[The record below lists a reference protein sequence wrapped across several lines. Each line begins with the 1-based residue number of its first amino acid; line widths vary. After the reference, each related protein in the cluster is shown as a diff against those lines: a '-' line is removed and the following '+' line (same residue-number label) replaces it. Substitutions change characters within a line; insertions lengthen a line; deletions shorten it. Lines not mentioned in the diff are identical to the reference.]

1 MGYRRSGATPVPWCR
16 IPSPQIGRFDKAM
29 EACVPAMVVA
39 QQRPSEEPLP
49 ALGADVPPRADALR
63 RIAAEV
69 SGRHDLEGLFRDV
82 IDEAFTLFGV
92 DQAGLWTYDDSVT
105 PLHLVA
111 QRGLSP
117 EILGIVATLPRE
129 AGTAGMLALNEREV
143 QVLSGDLASTLP
155 RLRKIYRRAG
165 VRTICFVPI
174 VFGDTP
180 LGLLVLYHLTD
191 YAWTPDEIDLARA
204 FADHMATAIGNARL
218 AESTRTMTDRL
229 RAISELAGRLNR
241 LQDVDGIAQA
251 IVAEARTL
259 IDHDTIRV
267 YRVDHETSMCEP
279 IAFQGIFLGARDPD
293 PAMLRVAIGT
303 GLTGWVAAHGES
315 VRLGD
320 AGADP
325 RTLVVRSID
334 GPESML
340 LVPMLFDGVVYGVIV
355 VSKDGLDRFDAD
367 DETTLRIF
375 AGYAAQSLVNGTNM
389 ERLRRQQD
397 ELEHQLE
404 GQRRLLEVNERLLST
419 LEPAGV
425 LDLIADSLR
434 AIVPYDSLTI
444 YKVDQVA
451 GVRRAVVSRDRFA
464 DLILAHESPI
474 GSGITGWVIERGEA
488 VLANEAH
495 LHPRSIQVPGT
506 PFEPEAMIVV
516 PLIVNGETIGTLNI
530 GRMGEAEAAFSAN
543 EFELTQLFAGQASI
557 ALQNAET
564 HGAVRVRAD
573 LDALTGLR
581 NHGSFQRELG
591 ETVADGGGGQ
601 PFAVL
606 MLDLDGFKA
615 FNDACGHPAG
625 DSFLVGVA
633 GAMAHATREGDRL
646 YRYGGDEFVTILTG
660 ADRAVAH
667 EVAERIRRG
676 VADVSATSGGPPVAV
691 SVGVACFPEDGRT
704 KDALVEMADRA
715 LYLAK
720 PEGRSAAGRESPA
733 DPYLR
738 ALDETALALL
748 DRNDST
754 VLLETILARATA
766 LFGTPHGYIHLVE
779 PDGSLV
785 VSHGSGLFEA
795 MVGDRMSVDE
805 GLAGAVF
812 RSGAPIAVADYATYP
827 ERLPYLPRAG
837 FGSMIGVPL
846 ASGGTTVGVIGL
858 ASGTLDRAFGPR
870 ETHALVRFAQLAS
883 IALDNSRLFD
893 AAQRGALHDRTT
905 GLPNRELLTDRIG
918 HALASSQSDTTEPI
932 AVILLDLDR
941 FKVINESVG
950 HAVGDR
956 LLVAVGQRLITSLR
970 PSDTVARF
978 GGDEFGIILDPV
990 VDEDEARAIADRIG
1004 ADLRVPF
1011 PMGGREWFISAS
1023 LGIAVGRPGRA
1034 TPGEMLRE
1042 AEIAMVRAKRDP
1054 SRRYVLFEPSM
1065 SDQTMD
1071 RIDLENDLRRAIERG
1086 ELRLHYQPL
1095 IDLETDRILGFEAL
1109 VRWQHPVRG
1118 LVPPLAF
1125 IPLAE
1130 ETGLIIPLGRWVL
1143 ETACQQARKWHDA
1156 RPRGPRLL
1164 MSVNLSARQ
1173 FVQPDLVESVAA
1185 ILAETGLDP
1194 STLELEI
1201 TESVV
1206 MDQSEVGI
1214 RTLSRLRDMGVRLVL
1229 DDFGTGY
1236 SSLSYLK
1243 HLPLDTIKIDR
1254 TFVAG
1259 LEGEADRSI
1268 VEAVLALAHGL
1279 RISVVAEGIETEAQF
1294 ETLRAMGCDVGQGY
1308 LFAKPMP
1315 AIDATRLLSPTR
1327 ATAATRAAV
1336 RAKIKP
1342 DPKPLAPI
1350 SSPSAARTRTRPVR
1364 GLGRRRPT

>member
-1 MGYRRSGATPVPWCR
+1 MADAHTSAG
-16 IPSPQIGRFDKAM
+16 D
-29 EACVPAMVVA
+29 
-39 QQRPSEEPLP
+39 EPPLAP
-49 ALGADVPPRADALR
+49 GTQGPTRADALR

-69 SGRHDLEGLFRDV
+69 SGRHDLDGLFRDV

-92 DQAGLWTYDDSVT
+92 DQAGLWLFEDGPT
-105 PLHLVA
+105 PLHIVA
-111 QRGLSP
+111 QRGLSQ
-117 EILGIVATLPRE
+117 EILDIVSTLPRD
-129 AGTAGMLALNEREV
+129 AQTAGMDALRDQQV
-143 QVLSGDLASTLP
+143 QVLSGDLGATLP
-155 RLRKIYRRAG
+155 RLRTIYRRAG

-174 VFGDTP
+174 VFRGTS
-180 LGLLVLYHLTD
+180 LGLLVLYHLRE
-191 YAWTPDEIDLARA
+191 YAWTPEETEVARA

-218 AESTRTMTDRL
+218 AESTRTMADRL
-229 RAISELAGRLNR
+229 QAISELASRLNR
-241 LQDVDGIAQA
+241 LQDVEGIAQA
-251 IVAEARTL
+251 IVSGTRTL
-259 IDHDTIRV
+259 IEHDTIRV
-267 YRVDHETSMCEP
+267 YRVDHETAMCEP
-279 IAFQGIFLGARDPD
+279 IGFQGEFMGATNPD
-293 PAMLRVAIGT
+293 PSVLRVAIGK
-303 GLTGWVAAHGES
+303 GLTGWVAAHGEP

-320 AGADP
+320 AMADP
-325 RTLVVRSID
+325 RTLVVQSTD

-340 LVPMLFDGVVYGVIV
+340 LVPMLFDGTVHGVIV
-355 VSKDGLDRFDAD
+355 ISKDGPDQFDAD
-367 DETTLRIF
+367 DEMTLTIF
-375 AGYAAQSLVNGTNM
+375 AGYAAQALVNGTNM

-444 YKVDQVA
+444 YQVDRSA
-451 GVRRAVVSRDRFA
+451 GVRRAVIARDRFA
-464 DLILAHESPI
+464 DLILAHESPLGI
-474 GSGITGWVIERGEA
+474 GISGWVIDHGEA
-488 VLANEAH
+488 ILANEAH
-495 LHPRSIQVPGT
+495 LHPRSVQVPGT

-516 PLIVNGETIGTLNI
+516 PLIINGTTIGTLNI
-530 GRMGEAEAAFSAN
+530 GRMGEADAAFSPN

-591 ETVADGGGGQ
+591 EAVADGGGGR
-601 PFAVL
+601 PFSVL

-625 DSFLVGVA
+625 DAFLVGVA
-633 GAMAHATREGDRL
+633 EAMAHATRDGDGL
-646 YRYGGDEFVTILTG
+646 YRYGGDEFVAVLAD
-660 ADRAVAH
+660 ADRSVAH
-667 EVAERIRRG
+667 EIAVRIRRG
-676 VADVSATSGGPPVAV
+676 VVELSDRIGGPHVEI
-691 SVGVACFPEDGRT
+691 SVGVACFPEDGRD

-748 DRNDST
+748 DGHDST

-766 LFGTPHGYIHLVE
+766 LLGTPHGYIYLAE
-779 PDGSLV
+779 PDGSLAI
-785 VSHGSGLFEA
+785 SHGSGMFAQLLGRHIPVDQGL
-795 MVGDRMSVDE
+795 VGHVYRT
-805 GLAGAVF
+805 
-812 RSGAPIAVADYATYP
+812 GAPLVVADYDTYA
-827 ERLPYLPRAG
+827 ERVTDFESGDL
-837 FGSMIGVPL
+837 GSVVGVPL

-858 ASGTLDRAFGPR
+858 ASGTHDRTFGPR

-893 AAQRGALHDRTT
+893 AARRGALHDPIT

-918 HALASSQSDTTEPI
+918 HALASSDPRAAAPI
-932 AVILLDLDR
+932 AVVLLDLDR

-956 LLVAVGQRLITSLR
+956 LLVAVGQRLIGSLR

-990 VDEDEARAIADRIG
+990 VDADDARRIADRIG
-1004 ADLRVPF
+1004 VDLRTPF
-1011 PMGGREWFISAS
+1011 PMGGRDWFISAS
-1023 LGIAVGRPGRA
+1023 MGIAIGQPGRA

-1042 AEIAMVRAKRDP
+1042 AEIAMVRAKGDP
-1054 SRRYVLFEPSM
+1054 SKRYVLFEPSM
-1065 SDQTMD
+1065 SEQTMD
-1071 RIDLENDLRRAIERG
+1071 RIDMENDLRRAIERG

-1095 IDLETDRILGFEAL
+1095 VDLTTDRIIGFEAL

-1118 LVPPLAF
+1118 LVPPLSF

-1130 ETGLIIPLGRWVL
+1130 ETGLIVPLGRWVL
-1143 ETACQQARKWHDA
+1143 ETACRQAREWRDA
-1156 RPRGPRLL
+1156 RRGASQLM

-1173 FVQPDLVESVAA
+1173 FGQPDLVDQVVA

-1194 STLELEI
+1194 TTLELEI

-1214 RTLSRLRDMGVRLVL
+1214 RTLHRLRDMGVRLVL

-1236 SSLSYLK
+1236 SSLAYLK

-1259 LEGEADRSI
+1259 LDGEADRSI
-1268 VEAVLALAHGL
+1268 VEAVIALAHGL

-1294 ETLRAMGCDVGQGY
+1294 EILRAMGCDTGQGY
-1308 LFAKPMP
+1308 LFARPLP
-1315 AIDATRLLSPTR
+1315 EPDAARLLSPGRSGASTR
-1327 ATAATRAAV
+1327 AV
-1336 RAKIKP
+1336 
-1342 DPKPLAPI
+1342 PLAAA
-1350 SSPSAARTRTRPVR
+1350 SSKSIRGAARTRAARARTRAVR
-1364 GLGRRRPT
+1364 GAARRGA

>member
-1 MGYRRSGATPVPWCR
+1 MAHA
-16 IPSPQIGRFDKAM
+16 QN
-29 EACVPAMVVA
+29 PAGD
-39 QQRPSEEPLP
+39 EPPL
-49 ALGADVPPRADALR
+49 ALGMHEPTRADALR

-69 SGRHDLEGLFRDV
+69 SGRHDLDGLFRDV

-92 DQAGLWTYDDSVT
+92 DQAGLWLFEDGPT

-111 QRGLSP
+111 QRGLSE
-117 EILGIVATLPRE
+117 EILDIVSTLPRD
-129 AGTAGMLALNEREV
+129 AHTAGMDALRDQQV
-143 QVLSGDLASTLP
+143 RVLSSDLGATLP
-155 RLRKIYRRAG
+155 RLRTIYRRAG

-174 VFGDTP
+174 VFRDTS
-180 LGLLVLYHLTD
+180 LGLLVLYHLRE
-191 YAWTPDEIDLARA
+191 YAWTPEETEVARA

-229 RAISELAGRLNR
+229 QAISELAGRLNR
-241 LQDVDGIAQA
+241 LQDVEGIAQA
-251 IVAEARTL
+251 IVSGTRTL
-259 IDHDTIRV
+259 IEHDTIRV
-267 YRVDHETSMCEP
+267 YRVDHETGMCEP
-279 IAFQGIFLGARDPD
+279 IGFQGTFMGATDPD
-293 PAMLRVAIGT
+293 PSVLRVPVGT
-303 GLTGWVAAHGES
+303 GLTGWVAAHGEP

-320 AGADP
+320 AMADP
-325 RTLVVRSID
+325 RVLVVRSTE

-340 LVPMLFDGVVYGVIV
+340 LVPMLFDGTVHGVIV
-355 VSKDGLDRFDAD
+355 VSKDGEDCFDDD
-367 DETTLRIF
+367 DETTLTIF
-375 AGYAAQSLVNGTNM
+375 AGYAAQALVNGTNI
-389 ERLRRQQD
+389 ERLRQQQN
-397 ELEHQLE
+397 ELEHQLD

-444 YKVDQVA
+444 YQVDRSA
-451 GVRRAVVSRDRFA
+451 GVRRAVIARDRFA
-464 DLILAHESPI
+464 DLILAHESPLGI
-474 GSGITGWVIERGEA
+474 GISGWVIDHGEA
-488 VLANEAH
+488 ILANEAH
-495 LHPRSIQVPGT
+495 LHPRSVQVPGT

-516 PLIVNGETIGTLNI
+516 PLIINGSTIGTLNI
-530 GRMGEAEAAFSAN
+530 GRMGEAEAAFSPN

-591 ETVADGGGGQ
+591 EAVADGGGGK
-601 PFAVL
+601 PFSVL

-625 DSFLVGVA
+625 DAFLVGVA
-633 GAMAHATREGDRL
+633 EAMAAATRDGDGL
-646 YRYGGDEFVTILTG
+646 YRYGGDEFVAVLAD
-660 ADRAVAH
+660 ADRSVAH
-667 EVAERIRRG
+667 EIAVRIRRG
-676 VADVSATSGGPPVAV
+676 VVELSGRIGGPHVEV
-691 SVGVACFPEDGRT
+691 SVGVACFPEDGRD

-720 PEGRSAAGRESPA
+720 PEGRSAAGRESAA

-748 DRNDST
+748 DGHDST
-754 VLLETILARATA
+754 VLLETILTRATA
-766 LFGTPHGYIHLVE
+766 LLGTPHGYIYLAE

-785 VSHGSGLFEA
+785 ISHGSGVFAHLL
-795 MVGDRMSVDE
+795 GRRISVDQ
-805 GLAGAVF
+805 GLVGHVF
-812 RSGAPIAVADYATYP
+812 RTGAPLVVADYDTYA
-827 ERLPYLPRAG
+827 ERVADFEIGGL
-837 FGSMIGVPL
+837 GSVVGVPL

-858 ASGTLDRAFGPR
+858 ASGTHDRTFGPR

-893 AAQRGALHDRTT
+893 AARRGALHDPIT

-918 HALASSQSDTTEPI
+918 HALASSNPKVAAPI
-932 AVILLDLDR
+932 AVVLLDLDR

-956 LLVAVGQRLITSLR
+956 LLVAVGQRLMGSLR

-990 VDEDEARAIADRIG
+990 VGADDARRIADRIG
-1004 ADLRVPF
+1004 ADLRTPF
-1011 PMGGREWFISAS
+1011 PMGGRDWFISAS
-1023 LGIAVGRPGRA
+1023 MGIAIGQPGRA

-1042 AEIAMVRAKRDP
+1042 AEIAMVRAKGDP
-1054 SRRYVLFEPSM
+1054 SKRYVLFEPSM
-1065 SDQTMD
+1065 SEQTMD
-1071 RIDLENDLRRAIERG
+1071 RIDMENDLRRAIERG

-1095 IDLETDRILGFEAL
+1095 VDLTTDRIVGFEAL

-1118 LVPPLAF
+1118 LVPPLSF

-1130 ETGLIIPLGRWVL
+1130 ETGLILPLGRWVL
-1143 ETACQQARKWHDA
+1143 ETACRQAREWRDA
-1156 RPRGPRLL
+1156 RPGDPQLM

-1173 FVQPDLVESVAA
+1173 FGQPDLVDQVVA
-1185 ILAETGLDP
+1185 ILAETGLD
-1194 STLELEI
+1194 STTLELEI

-1214 RTLSRLRDMGVRLVL
+1214 RTLHRLRDMGVRLVL

-1236 SSLSYLK
+1236 SSLAYLK

-1259 LEGEADRSI
+1259 LDGEADRSI
-1268 VEAVLALAHGL
+1268 VEAVIALAHGL

-1294 ETLRAMGCDVGQGY
+1294 EILRAMGCDTGQGY
-1308 LFAKPMP
+1308 LFARPLP
-1315 AIDATRLLSPTR
+1315 EPDAARLLTPGRSGTSTR
-1327 ATAATRAAV
+1327 AIPSVAAGST
-1336 RAKIKP
+1336 K
-1342 DPKPLAPI
+1342 LARG
-1350 SSPSAARTRTRPVR
+1350 AARTRAARARTRAVR
-1364 GLGRRRPT
+1364 GAARRGA

>member
-1 MGYRRSGATPVPWCR
+1 MAAPT
-16 IPSPQIGRFDKAM
+16 
-29 EACVPAMVVA
+29 
-39 QQRPSEEPLP
+39 
-49 ALGADVPPRADALR
+49 RADSLR

-69 SGRHDLEGLFRDV
+69 SGRQDLDRLFRDV

-92 DQAGLWTYDDSVT
+92 DQAGLWTYDDSPT
-105 PLHLVA
+105 PLRLVA
-111 QRGLSP
+111 QRGLSG
-117 EILGIVATLPRE
+117 EILELVGTLSRD
-129 AGTAGMLALNEREV
+129 ANTAGMLALQEREV
-143 QVLSGDLASTLP
+143 RVLSGDLATTLP
-155 RLRKIYRRAG
+155 RLRTIYRRAG

-174 VFGDTP
+174 VFRDVP
-180 LGLLVLYHLTD
+180 LGLLVLYHNTD
-191 YAWTPDEIDLARA
+191 HAWTAEETDLARA

-241 LQDVDGIAQA
+241 LQDVEGIAQA
-251 IVAEARTL
+251 IVAEARNL

-267 YRVDHETSMCEP
+267 YRVDHDTGMCEP
-279 IAFQGIFLGARDPD
+279 IAFQGVFLGASD
-293 PAMLRVAIGT
+293 PAPSMLRVAIGT
-303 GLTGWVAAHGES
+303 GLTGWVAAHGET

-320 AGADP
+320 AGRDP
-325 RTLVVRSID
+325 RTLVVRST

-340 LVPMLFDGVVYGVIV
+340 LVPMLFDGVVHGVIV

-375 AGYAAQSLVNGTNM
+375 AGYAAQSLVNGVSM

-444 YKVDQVA
+444 YRVDRVA

-464 DLILAHESPI
+464 DLILAHEGAI
-474 GSGITGWVIERGEA
+474 GSGINGWVIEHGEA
-488 VLANEAH
+488 ILANEAH
-495 LHPRSIQVPGT
+495 LHPQSVQVPGT

-516 PLIVNGETIGTLNI
+516 PLIVNGATIGTLNI

-591 ETVADGGGGQ
+591 ETVATGGGGH

-625 DSFLVGVA
+625 DAFLVGVA
-633 GAMAHATREGDRL
+633 GAMGRATREGDRL
-646 YRYGGDEFVTILTG
+646 YRYGGDEFVTILAG

-676 VADVSATSGGPPVAV
+676 VAEVSNASGGPSVAV

-720 PEGRSAAGRESPA
+720 PEGRSVAGRESPA

-748 DRNDST
+748 DRHDSA
-754 VLLETILARATA
+754 VLLETILSRATA
-766 LFGTPHGYIHLVE
+766 LFGTPHGYIYLAE
-779 PDGSLV
+779 PDGMLE
-785 VSHGSGLFEA
+785 VSHGRGLFGDL
-795 MVGDRMSVDE
+795 VGHQMSVDE
-805 GLAGAVF
+805 GLAGSVF
-812 RSGAPIAVADYATYP
+812 RTGAPLAVADYDTYS
-827 ERLPYLPRAG
+827 ERSPSLPPAIY
-837 FGSMIGVPL
+837 GSVIGVPL

-870 ETHALVRFAQLAS
+870 ETNALVRFAQLAS

-918 HALASSQSDTTEPI
+918 HALASAHSEGADPI

-956 LLVAVGQRLITSLR
+956 LLVAVGQRLIATLR

-990 VDEDEARAIADRIG
+990 LDENDARAIAERIG
-1004 ADLRVPF
+1004 ADLRAPF

-1023 LGIAVGRPGRA
+1023 LGIAIGRPGRA

-1042 AEIAMVRAKRDP
+1042 AEIAMVRAKSDP
-1054 SRRYVLFEPSM
+1054 SKRY
-1065 SDQTMD
+1065 
-1071 RIDLENDLRRAIERG
+1071 A
-1086 ELRLHYQPL
+1086 
-1095 IDLETDRILGFEAL
+1095 
-1109 VRWQHPVRG
+1109 
-1118 LVPPLAF
+1118 
-1125 IPLAE
+1125 
-1130 ETGLIIPLGRWVL
+1130 
-1143 ETACQQARKWHDA
+1143 
-1156 RPRGPRLL
+1156 
-1164 MSVNLSARQ
+1164 
-1173 FVQPDLVESVAA
+1173 
-1185 ILAETGLDP
+1185 
-1194 STLELEI
+1194 
-1201 TESVV
+1201 
-1206 MDQSEVGI
+1206 
-1214 RTLSRLRDMGVRLVL
+1214 
-1229 DDFGTGY
+1229 
-1236 SSLSYLK
+1236 
-1243 HLPLDTIKIDR
+1243 
-1254 TFVAG
+1254 
-1259 LEGEADRSI
+1259 
-1268 VEAVLALAHGL
+1268 
-1279 RISVVAEGIETEAQF
+1279 
-1294 ETLRAMGCDVGQGY
+1294 
-1308 LFAKPMP
+1308 
-1315 AIDATRLLSPTR
+1315 
-1327 ATAATRAAV
+1327 
-1336 RAKIKP
+1336 
-1342 DPKPLAPI
+1342 
-1350 SSPSAARTRTRPVR
+1350 
-1364 GLGRRRPT
+1364 

>member
-1 MGYRRSGATPVPWCR
+1 MADAHRAAGDEPPLAPGAH
-16 IPSPQIGRFDKAM
+16 
-29 EACVPAMVVA
+29 
-39 QQRPSEEPLP
+39 EPT
-49 ALGADVPPRADALR
+49 RADALR

-69 SGRHDLEGLFRDV
+69 SGRHDLNGLFKDV
-82 IDEAFTLFGV
+82 IDEAFTLFSV
-92 DQAGLWTYDDSVT
+92 DQAGLWLFEDGPT
-105 PLHLVA
+105 PLHIVA
-111 QRGLSP
+111 QRGLSQQ
-117 EILGIVATLPRE
+117 ILDIVSTLPRD
-129 AGTAGMLALNEREV
+129 AQTAGMDALRDQV
-143 QVLSGDLASTLP
+143 VRVLSGDLGATVP
-155 RLRKIYRRAG
+155 RLRTIYRRAG
-165 VRTICFVPI
+165 VKTICFVPI
-174 VFGDTP
+174 VFRGTS
-180 LGLLVLYHLTD
+180 LGLLVLYHLRE
-191 YAWTPDEIDLARA
+191 YAWTPEETELARA

-218 AESTRTMTDRL
+218 AESTRTMADRL

-241 LQDVDGIAQA
+241 LQDVEGIAQA
-251 IVAEARTL
+251 IVSGARSL
-259 IDHDTIRV
+259 IAHDTIRV
-267 YRVDHETSMCEP
+267 YRVDHDSGMCEP
-279 IAFQGIFLGARDPD
+279 IGFQGTFMGVTDPD
-293 PAMLRVAIGT
+293 PAILRVAIGT
-303 GLTGWVAAHGES
+303 GLTGWVAAHGEP

-320 AGADP
+320 AMADP
-325 RTLVVRSID
+325 RVLVVRSTE

-340 LVPMLFDGVVYGVIV
+340 LVPMLFDGTVHGVIV
-355 VSKDGLDRFDAD
+355 VSKDGQDCFDDD
-367 DETTLRIF
+367 DEMTLTIF
-375 AGYAAQSLVNGTNM
+375 AGYAAQALVNGTNI

-444 YKVDQVA
+444 YQVDRSA
-451 GVRRAVVSRDRFA
+451 GVRRAVIARDRFA
-464 DLILAHESPI
+464 DLILAHESPL
-474 GSGITGWVIERGEA
+474 GSGISGWVIDHGEA
-488 VLANEAH
+488 ILANEAH

-516 PLIVNGETIGTLNI
+516 PLIINGSTIGTLNI
-530 GRMGEAEAAFSAN
+530 GRMGEAEAAFSPN

-591 ETVADGGGGQ
+591 DAVAVGGGGR
-601 PFAVL
+601 PFSVL

-625 DSFLVGVA
+625 DAFLVGVA
-633 GAMAHATREGDRL
+633 EAMAHATREGDGL
-646 YRYGGDEFVTILTG
+646 YRYGGDEFVAVLVG
-660 ADRAVAH
+660 ADRSVAH
-667 EVAERIRRG
+667 EVAVRIRRG
-676 VADVSATSGGPPVAV
+676 VVELSDRTGGPHVEI
-691 SVGVACFPEDGRT
+691 SVGVACFPEDGRD

-720 PEGRSAAGRESPA
+720 PEGRTAAGRESPA

-748 DRNDST
+748 DGHDST
-754 VLLETILARATA
+754 VLLETILSRATA
-766 LFGTPHGYIHLVE
+766 LLGTPHGYIYLGE

-785 VSHGSGLFEA
+785 ISHGSGVFENLL
-795 MVGDRMSVDE
+795 GRRISVDE
-805 GLAGAVF
+805 GLVGHVY
-812 RSGAPIAVADYATYP
+812 RTGAPLVVADYDTYP
-827 ERLPYLPRAG
+827 ERVADFEIGGL
-837 FGSMIGVPL
+837 GSVVGVPL

-858 ASGTLDRAFGPR
+858 ASGTHDRTFGPR

-893 AAQRGALHDRTT
+893 AARRGALHDPIT

-918 HALASSQSDTTEPI
+918 HALASSDPESAAPI
-932 AVILLDLDR
+932 AVVLLDLDR

-956 LLVAVGQRLITSLR
+956 LLVAVGQRLIGSLR

-978 GGDEFGIILDPV
+978 GGDEYGIILDPV
-990 VDEDEARAIADRIG
+990 ADADDARRIADRIG
-1004 ADLRVPF
+1004 ADLRTPF
-1011 PMGGREWFISAS
+1011 PMGGRDWFISAS
-1023 LGIAVGRPGRA
+1023 MGIAIGQPGRA

-1042 AEIAMVRAKRDP
+1042 AEIAMVRAKGDP
-1054 SRRYVLFEPSM
+1054 SKRYVLFEPSM
-1065 SDQTMD
+1065 SEQTMD
-1071 RIDLENDLRRAIERG
+1071 RIDMENDLRRAIERG
-1086 ELRLHYQPL
+1086 ELRVHYQPL
-1095 IDLETDRILGFEAL
+1095 VDLTTDRIVGFEAL

-1118 LVPPLAF
+1118 LVPPLSF

-1130 ETGLIIPLGRWVL
+1130 ETGLIVPLGRWVL
-1143 ETACQQARKWHDA
+1143 ETACRQAREWRDS
-1156 RPRGPRLL
+1156 RPGAPQLM

-1173 FVQPDLVESVAA
+1173 FGQPDLVEQVVA

-1194 STLELEI
+1194 TTLELEI

-1214 RTLSRLRDMGVRLVL
+1214 RTLHRLRDMGVRLVL

-1236 SSLSYLK
+1236 SSLAYLK

-1259 LEGEADRSI
+1259 LDGEADRSI
-1268 VEAVLALAHGL
+1268 VEAVIALAHGL
-1279 RISVVAEGIETEAQF
+1279 RISVVAEGIETEGQF
-1294 ETLRAMGCDVGQGY
+1294 EILRAMGCDTGQGY
-1308 LFAKPMP
+1308 LFARPLP
-1315 AIDATRLLSPTR
+1315 EPDAARLLSPGRSGVSTR
-1327 ATAATRAAV
+1327 AIPPAAGSTVATRG
-1336 RAKIKP
+1336 
-1342 DPKPLAPI
+1342 
-1350 SSPSAARTRTRPVR
+1350 AARTRAARARTRALR
-1364 GLGRRRPT
+1364 GAARRGA